1 MYGEGKTKGQAGYL
15 RFEATTNQ
23 ACCAMIC
30 DNEFE
35 STFLYYFLRINQA
48 EIASLA
54 NGGAQPN
61 LSKELIENIRI
72 VRPISKDISK
82 HHFVKFINNSE
93 ILEKENR
100 KLSELKDLL
109 LSKLTTIEN

>member
-1 MYGEGKTKGQAGYL
+1 MYGEGKAKGQVGYL

-23 ACCAMIC
+23 VCCAMIC

-35 STFLYYFLRINQA
+35 AAFLYYFLRIYQS

-61 LSKELIENIRI
+61 LSKEIIENIRL
-72 VRPISKDISK
+72 VKPQSKDMSK
-82 HHFVKFINNSE
+82 HHLVKFINHSE
-93 ILEKENR
+93 MLEIQ
-100 KLSELKDLL
+100 KLSELKELL
-109 LSKLTTIEN
+109 LSKLATVGD

>member
-30 DNEFE
+30 NNEFD
-35 STFLYYFLRINQA
+35 STFLYYFLRINQF

-61 LSKELIENIRI
+61 LSKELIENIKLI
-72 VRPISKDISK
+72 RPTDSDIGK
-82 HHFVKFINNSE
+82 HHFVKFINHSE
-93 ILEKENR
+93 ILEKENQ
-100 KLSELKDLL
+100 KLSNLKDLL
-109 LSKLTTIEN
+109 LSKLATIT